1 MAHTP
6 EPWVV
11 VDAEVVPGVPGKAI
25 MGTRGTMREPI
36 ASVYSPFRDVMEDNA
51 NILGAALDLL
61 AVCEVVAAR
70 PAEAQEM
77 MRREGFVID
86 DLGDRWQKLAFTLY
100 TYLAANATQA
110 EAAIAIA
117 KGEQ

>member
-1 MAHTP
+1 MTHTP
-6 EPWVV
+6 GPWWYDEHTECNGSPAGWV
-11 VDAEVVPGVPGKAI
+11 ASLAY
-25 MGTRGTMREPI
+25 RERKSDIPFGDQRDDGALI
-36 ASVYSPFRDVMEDNA
+36 ASTP
-51 NILGAALDLL
+51 DLL
-61 AVCEVVAAR
+61 ATCEVVAAR

-86 DLGDRWQKLAFTLY
+86 DLEDRWQKLAFTLY

-110 EAAIAIA
+110 EAAIATA